1 VRNPLD
7 NAVTRTLA
15 TLGAARANMLV
26 ITAAYGIFA
35 VSLTAEPA
43 RWAATPAYANLLA
56 IMPQRDWGAA
66 FAVTAVMLAAAVRL
80 WSRHWLSVTAL
91 SVALAITT
99 TWLAA
104 FVIRWLT
111 SGNTTPET
119 WVSWA
124 IFDYLLVRALL
135 LLGYKEGGHP
145 AEGRRD

>member
-1 VRNPLD
+1 VRKLL

-15 TLGAARANMLV
+15 ALGAARANMLV

-35 VSLTAEPA
+35 VSLAFQPA
-43 RWAATPAYANLLA
+43 RWASTPAYANLLA
-56 IMPQRDWGAA
+56 IMPQRTWGTL
-66 FAVTAVMLAAAVRL
+66 FAVTALMLAAAVRQHSL
-80 WSRHWLSVTAL
+80 RWLSVTAL
-91 SVALAITT
+91 SLGLAITT

-124 IFDYLLVRALL
+124 VFEYLLIRALV
-135 LLGYKEGGHP
+135 LLGYKEGNVPDGPH
-145 AEGRRD
+145 G